1 MQACIRPL
9 LIQPYTKQVNYPMQK
24 RTEYIEKMELQLDKL
39 NKKMAGLETSAQE
52 AKEEAR
58 QKYKEEM
65 TQLRQKSKVAVAK
78 LDEMKAASVDTWEHM
93 VTDME
98 KMHDAFTH
106 SFFAMFQVPGASEPV
121 SKSDKKDSSVA
132 HKTV

>member
-1 MQACIRPL
+1 MS
-9 LIQPYTKQVNYPMQK
+9 K
-24 RTEYIEKMELQLDKL
+24 RAEYIEKMETQLDKL
-39 NKKMAGLETSAQE
+39 NKKMLGLETSAQE

-65 TQLRQKSKVAVAK
+65 TLLRQKSKVAAAK
-78 LDEMKAASVDTWEHM
+78 LEEIKASSVDSWEHM

-106 SFFAMFQVPGASEPV
+106 SFFAMFQAPSATESASKPA
-121 SKSDKKDSSVA
+121 KADKADSAST